1 MEDGNSPSKFWTVRK
16 FLFVKKAERCKAT
29 GDARLDIQCKK
40 KEMQTG
46 QRTADDAGGI
56 DG

>member
-1 MEDGNSPSKFWTVRK
+1 MEDGNSPGKFWTVRK

-40 KEMQTG
+40 IEMQTG
-46 QRTADDAGGI
+46 QRAADDASGF